1 MQVADNLWQQ
11 YAAIINQGFANKIVI
26 DPMVTHAIGTDGIS
40 FIAERFKSMI
50 QAPVKVSG
58 GVNRPL
64 TISPAYLP
72 DGRKKATGGELKP
85 NSKGK
90 KDKIA
95 RPPNAFILYRQHH
108 HSKVVDAN
116 PGLHNNQIS
125 IMLGQQWQK
134 ETAETKAQFKLM
146 AEDIKKKHLHAHP
159 DYQYQPRKPTEK
171 KRRMTRRKAEK
182 ANAQITSATANG
194 QVTSSIEPKT
204 STAVIPKFEKTTTG
218 NAIFT
223 LGDDYDDDEDDA
235 VLAAMI
241 EKHNGDLLT
250 FTNGGLNP
258 TTPAAVFHNPTPV
271 IFHEN
276 TQEVQDDTN
285 FYGNLIDFDNMY
297 PLAQGQLTAEEHAML
312 DRIASSDLQAQE
324 QIFDQRIQLNANA
337 ELARFSN
344 VWDKEDLPSELRA

>member
-11 YAAIINQGFANKIVI
+11 YAATINQGFANKIII
-26 DPMVTHAIGTDGIS
+26 DPMVSHAIGNDGIS

-50 QAPVKVSG
+50 QAPVKISG
-58 GVNRPL
+58 GVRRPL

-72 DGRKKATGGELKP
+72 DGRKEATGGELKP
-85 NSKGK
+85 NSKAK

-182 ANAQITSATANG
+182 ANAQITSTTANG

-204 STAVIPKFEKTTTG
+204 STTVIPRFEETITG

-250 FTNGGLNP
+250 FTNGGLTP
-258 TTPAAVFHNPTPV
+258 TPAMAFHEPTSV

-276 TQEVQDDTN
+276 TQEVQNDIN
-285 FYGNLIDFDNMY
+285 FYGNLLDFDNMY
-297 PLAQGQLTAEEHAML
+297 PLAQGQLTAEEQAMMG
-312 DRIASSDLQAQE
+312 RVASSELQAQE
-324 QIFDQRIQLNANA
+324 QIFDQGTQLNANA
-337 ELARFSN
+337 ELARFSSI
-344 VWDKEDLPSELRA
+344 WDKEDIQKELKA